1 MRRTLFSAAL
11 AVGACASLIA
21 CVTNPAT
28 GKRQFSLVSKDDE
41 VAMGQEE
48 AQKVAASMP
57 ILQQQA
63 VQDMVK
69 RVGMEMAK
77 SSERPE
83 LPWSFTVLDDP
94 VVNAFALPGGPI
106 FITRGII
113 TNMNSE
119 AELASVLGH
128 EIGHVTARHSAS
140 QISKQQ
146 LASMGV
152 GVASVISPTAAQF
165 AGVAQQGLGL
175 LMLKYGRDDET
186 QADKLGYRYMTKTS
200 WDPREAVK
208 MFQML
213 QRTSGGEK
221 EGRPPAWMS
230 THPDPGDRAQR
241 AEARLKELNAKNVNL
256 DSLRRN
262 REQFMRA
269 IDGLSYGEDPR
280 DGFFRGSTF
289 YHPGLALQL
298 TFPEGWQTAN
308 QPQVL
313 AAREPEGKAL
323 VQVTAAKG
331 AGPDEALRS
340 FFSNQGFANVQ
351 EVQVQTSATPA
362 RSAVFDAQTQQGGVQ
377 GVTTVLTL
385 KGRMFQV
392 LSVGGQGSL
401 QAVSGIHG
409 QVIGSFKEVTDPAIL
424 NIRAPQVKVVQ
435 LPKAMSVEDFYAQFP
450 SVLPLD
456 QVLII
461 NGLERG
467 AQLKQGDLV
476 KQVVAGTAR

>member
-1 MRRTLFSAAL
+1 MRLTLCTATLAAAAL
-11 AVGACASLIA
+11 AACA
-21 CVTNPAT
+21 VNPAT

-57 ILQQQA
+57 MLQNQP

-77 SSERPE
+77 ASERPE

-146 LASMGV
+146 IASMGL

-165 AGVAQQGLGL
+165 AGLAEQGLGV

-186 QADKLGYRYMTKTS
+186 QADKLGYRYMMTIG

-213 QRTSGGEK
+213 QKTSGGDK
-221 EGRPPAWMS
+221 EGRPPEWMS

-241 AEARLKELNAKNVNL
+241 AEARSKELKAKNVNL

-262 REQFMRA
+262 REQFLRA

-289 YHPGLALQL
+289 YQPDLALQI
-298 TFPEGWQTAN
+298 TFPDGWQTAN
-308 QPQVL
+308 QPQVV

-323 VQVTAAKG
+323 VQVQAAKG
-331 AGPDEALRS
+331 ANPTEAARA
-340 FFSNQGFANVQ
+340 FFSNQGFSNVK
-351 EVQVQTSATPA
+351 EVQIPTAGGPSV
-362 RSAVFDAQTQQGGVQ
+362 SAVFAAQAQQGVVEGE
-377 GVTTVLTL
+377 TTFLTV

-392 LSVGGQGSL
+392 LTVASQGNL
-401 QAVSGIHG
+401 QAVDAIHRK
-409 QVIGSFKEVTDPAIL
+409 VIASAKETTDPAIL

-435 LPKAMSVEDFYAQFP
+435 LPRAMTVEQFYLQFP
-450 SVLPLD
+450 SVLPLE
-456 QVLII
+456 QVLIT
-461 NGLERG
+461 NGLEPG

>member
-1 MRRTLFSAAL
+1 MRRILCSATLAVAAL
-11 AVGACASLIA
+11 AACA
-21 CVTNPAT
+21 TNPAT
-28 GKRQFSLVSKDDE
+28 GKRELSLVSKDDE
-41 VAMGQEE
+41 VAMGQQE

-140 QISKQQ
+140 QMSKQQ
-146 LASMGV
+146 LASMGL

-165 AGVAQQGLGL
+165 AGVAEQGLGL

-186 QADKLGYRYMTKTS
+186 QADKLGYRYMRTAN

-213 QRTSGGEK
+213 QKTSGSDK
-221 EGRPPAWMS
+221 EGRPPSWMS

-241 AEARLKELNAKNVNL
+241 ASARLKELAGTNL
-256 DSLRRN
+256 DSMRRN

-289 YHPGLALQL
+289 YHPELALQL

-331 AGPDEALRS
+331 ASPDEALRS
-340 FFSNQGFANVQ
+340 FFSNQGFANVR
-351 EVQVQTSATPA
+351 EVQVQTGATPA
-362 RSAVFDAQTQQGGVQ
+362 RSAVFDAQTQQGVVQ
-377 GVTTVLTL
+377 GETTVLTL

-401 QAVSGIHG
+401 QAVDGIHR

-424 NIRAPQVKVVQ
+424 NIRAPQLKVVQ
-435 LPKAMSVEDFYAQFP
+435 LPKAMSAEDFYAQYP
-450 SVLPLD
+450 SVLPMD
-456 QVLII
+456 QVLLI

>member
-1 MRRTLFSAAL
+1 MRLTLCTATLAAAAL
-11 AVGACASLIA
+11 GACA
-21 CVTNPAT
+21 VNPAT

-57 ILQQQA
+57 MLQSQP

-77 SSERPE
+77 ASERPE

-146 LASMGV
+146 LASMGL

-165 AGVAQQGLGL
+165 AGLAEQGLGV

-186 QADKLGYRYMTKTS
+186 QADKLGYRYMMMIG

-213 QRTSGGEK
+213 QKTSGGDK
-221 EGRPPAWMS
+221 EGRPPEWMS

-241 AEARLKELNAKNVNL
+241 AETRSKELKAKNVNL

-262 REQFMRA
+262 REQFLRA

-289 YHPGLALQL
+289 YQPDLALQI
-298 TFPEGWQTAN
+298 TFPDGWQTAN
-308 QPQVL
+308 QPQVV
-313 AAREPEGKAL
+313 AAREPDGKAL
-323 VQVTAAKG
+323 VQVQAAKG
-331 AGPDEALRS
+331 ANPTEAARA
-340 FFSNQGFANVQ
+340 FFSNQGFSNVK
-351 EVQVQTSATPA
+351 EVQIPTAGGPSV
-362 RSAVFDAQTQQGGVQ
+362 SAVFAAQAQQGVVEGE
-377 GVTTVLTL
+377 TTFLTV

-392 LSVGGQGSL
+392 LTVASQGNL
-401 QAVSGIHG
+401 QAVDAIHRK
-409 QVIGSFKEVTDPAIL
+409 VIASAKETTDPAIL

-435 LPKAMSVEDFYAQFP
+435 LPRAMTVEQFYSQFP
-450 SVLPLD
+450 SVLPLE
-456 QVLII
+456 QVLIT
-461 NGLERG
+461 NGLEPG

>member
-1 MRRTLFSAAL
+1 
-11 AVGACASLIA
+11 
-21 CVTNPAT
+21 
-28 GKRQFSLVSKDDE
+28 
-41 VAMGQEE
+41 
-48 AQKVAASMP
+48 
-57 ILQQQA
+57 
-63 VQDMVK
+63 
-69 RVGMEMAK
+69 
-77 SSERPE
+77 
-83 LPWSFTVLDDP
+83 
-94 VVNAFALPGGPI
+94 
-106 FITRGII
+106 
-113 TNMNSE
+113 MNSE

-140 QISKQQ
+140 QMSKQQ
-146 LASMGV
+146 LASMGL

-165 AGVAQQGLGL
+165 AGVAEQGLGL

-213 QRTSGGEK
+213 QRTGGGDK
-221 EGRPPAWMS
+221 EGRPPSWMS

-241 AEARLKELNAKNVNL
+241 ASARLKELANTNL
-256 DSLRRN
+256 DSMRRN
-262 REQFMRA
+262 REAFMRA

-331 AGPDEALRS
+331 ASPDEALKS

-362 RSAVFDAQTQQGGVQ
+362 RSAVFDAQAQQGVVQ

-401 QAVSGIHG
+401 QAVGGIHR
-409 QVIGSFKEVTDPAIL
+409 QVIASFKEVTDPAIL

-435 LPKAMSVEDFYAQFP
+435 LQKAMTAEEFYAQYP
-450 SVLPLD
+450 SVLPMD

-467 AQLKQGDLV
+467 AQLKQGDLL

>member
-1 MRRTLFSAAL
+1 
-11 AVGACASLIA
+11 
-21 CVTNPAT
+21 
-28 GKRQFSLVSKDDE
+28 
-41 VAMGQEE
+41 
-48 AQKVAASMP
+48 
-57 ILQQQA
+57 
-63 VQDMVK
+63 
-69 RVGMEMAK
+69 
-77 SSERPE
+77 

-140 QISKQQ
+140 QMSKQQ
-146 LASMGV
+146 LASMGL

-165 AGVAQQGLGL
+165 AGVAEQGLGL

-186 QADKLGYRYMTKTS
+186 QADKLGYRYMRTAN

-213 QRTSGGEK
+213 QKTSGTDK
-221 EGRPPAWMS
+221 EGRPPTWMS

-241 AEARLKELNAKNVNL
+241 ASARLKELANTNL
-256 DSLRRN
+256 DSMRRN

-269 IDGLSYGEDPR
+269 VDGLSYGEDPR

-289 YHPGLALQL
+289 YQPDLALQI
-298 TFPEGWQTAN
+298 TFPDGWQTAN
-308 QPQVL
+308 QPQVV

-323 VQVTAAKG
+323 VQVQAAKG
-331 AGPDEALRS
+331 ANPGEAARA
-340 FFSNQGFANVQ
+340 FFSNQGFSNVR
-351 EVQVQTSATPA
+351 EVQVPTPGGPSV
-362 RSAVFDAQTQQGGVQ
+362 SAVFAAQTQQGVVEGE
-377 GVTTVLTL
+377 TTFFTV
-385 KGRMFQV
+385 KGRMYQV
-392 LSVGGQGSL
+392 LTVAGQGSL
-401 QAVSGIHG
+401 QAVDGIHRK
-409 QVIGSFKEVTDPAIL
+409 VIASAKEVTDPAIL
-424 NIRAPQVKVVQ
+424 NIRAPQLKVVQ
-435 LPKAMSVEDFYAQFP
+435 LPRAMTAEEFYSQFP
-450 SVLPLD
+450 SVLPMD
-456 QVLII
+456 QVLLI
-461 NGLERG
+461 NGLESG

>member
-1 MRRTLFSAAL
+1 MRRSLCTATLAAAL
-11 AVGACASLIA
+11 AACA
-21 CVTNPAT
+21 VNPAT
-28 GKRQFSLVSKDDE
+28 GKRQFSLVSKDE
-41 VAMGQEE
+41 EIAMGQQE
-48 AQKVAASMP
+48 AQNVAASMP
-57 ILQQQA
+57 ILQNQP

-140 QISKQQ
+140 QMSKQQ
-146 LASMGV
+146 LAQMGL
-152 GVASVISPTAAQF
+152 GVASVVSPTAAQY

-186 QADKLGYRYMTKTS
+186 QADKLGYRYMTKMS

-213 QRTSGGEK
+213 VKTSGGADK
-221 EGRPPAWMS
+221 AGQPPAWMS

-256 DSLRRN
+256 DTLKRN
-262 REQFMRA
+262 REQFLRA

-289 YHPGLALQL
+289 YQPNLALQI
-298 TFPEGWQTAN
+298 TFPDGWQTAN
-308 QPQVL
+308 QPQVV

-323 VQVTAAKG
+323 VQVQAAKG
-331 AGPDEALRS
+331 ANPTEAARA
-340 FFSNQGFANVQ
+340 FFSNQGFSNVQ
-351 EVQVQTSATPA
+351 QVQIPTAGGPSVSATFA
-362 RSAVFDAQTQQGGVQ
+362 AQAQQGVVEGE
-377 GVTTVLTL
+377 TTFLTV
-385 KGRMFQV
+385 KGHMFQV
-392 LSVGGQGSL
+392 LTAAAQGNL
-401 QAVSGIHG
+401 QAVDAIHRK
-409 QVIGSFKEVTDPAIL
+409 VVASAKETTDPAIL

-435 LPKAMSVEDFYAQFP
+435 LPKAMSVENFYSQFP

-461 NGLERG
+461 NGLEPG

>member
-1 MRRTLFSAAL
+1 MRRTLCTATLAVAAL
-11 AVGACASLIA
+11 AACA
-21 CVTNPAT
+21 VNPAT

-41 VAMGQEE
+41 VAMGQQE

-57 ILQQQA
+57 ILQNQP

-140 QISKQQ
+140 QMSKQQ
-146 LASMGV
+146 LASMGL

-165 AGVAQQGLGL
+165 AGVAEQGLGL

-186 QADKLGYRYMTKTS
+186 QADKLGYRYMTTMS

-213 QRTSGGEK
+213 QKTSGTDK
-221 EGRPPAWMS
+221 EGRPPTWMS

-262 REQFMRA
+262 REQFLRA

-289 YHPGLALQL
+289 YQPDLALQI
-298 TFPEGWQTAN
+298 TFPDGWQTAN
-308 QPQVL
+308 QPQVV

-323 VQVTAAKG
+323 VQVQAAKG
-331 AGPDEALRS
+331 ANPTEAARA
-340 FFSNQGFANVQ
+340 FFSNQGLSNVREIQVPTSGGPSISAAFA
-351 EVQVQTSATPA
+351 
-362 RSAVFDAQTQQGGVQ
+362 AQAQQGVVEGE
-377 GVTTVLTL
+377 TTFLTV
-385 KGRMFQV
+385 KGHMFQV
-392 LSVGGQGSL
+392 LTVAGQGNL
-401 QAVSGIHG
+401 QAVDAIHRK
-409 QVIGSFKEVTDPAIL
+409 VVASAKETTDPAIL

-450 SVLPLD
+450 SVLPMD

-467 AQLKQGDLV
+467 AQLKQGDLL

>member
-1 MRRTLFSAAL
+1 MRRTLCSATL
-11 AVGACASLIA
+11 AVATLAACA
-21 CVTNPAT
+21 TNPAT
-28 GKRQFSLVSKDDE
+28 GKREFSLVSKDDE
-41 VAMGQEE
+41 VSMGQEE

-57 ILQQQA
+57 ILQNQP
-63 VQDMVK
+63 VQDMIK

-83 LPWSFTVLDDP
+83 LPWNFTVLDDA

-146 LASMGV
+146 LASMGL

-165 AGVAQQGLGL
+165 AGVAEQGLGL

-186 QADKLGYRYMTKTS
+186 QADKLGYRYMTKTG

-213 QRTSGGEK
+213 QKTSGGGDK

-262 REQFMRA
+262 REQFLRA

-289 YHPGLALQL
+289 YHPGLALQI
-298 TFPEGWQTAN
+298 TFPDGWQTAN

-331 AGPDEALRS
+331 ASPDEALRS
-340 FFSNQGFANVQ
+340 FFSNQGFANVK
-351 EVQVQTSATPA
+351 EVQVQTSSTPA
-362 RSAVFDAQTQQGGVQ
+362 RSAVFDAQTQQGAVQ
-377 GVTTVLTL
+377 GETTVLTI

-392 LSVGGQGSL
+392 LSVGAQGNL
-401 QAVSGIHG
+401 QAIDGIHR

-424 NIRAPQVKVVQ
+424 NIRAPQLKVIQ

-450 SVLPLD
+450 SVLPMD
-456 QVLII
+456 QVLLI
-461 NGLERG
+461 NGLDRG
-467 AQLKQGDLV
+467 AQLQQGQLV

>member
-1 MRRTLFSAAL
+1 MRRRLCIATLAVAAL
-11 AVGACASLIA
+11 TACA
-21 CVTNPAT
+21 TNPAT
-28 GKRQFSLVSKDDE
+28 GKREFSLVSKDDE
-41 VAMGQEE
+41 VAMGQQE

-57 ILQQQA
+57 LLQQQA
-63 VQDMVK
+63 VQDMVR
-69 RVGMEMAK
+69 RVGLEMAK
-77 SSERPE
+77 ASERPE

-140 QISKQQ
+140 QMSKQQ
-146 LASMGV
+146 VASLGL
-152 GVASVISPTAAQF
+152 GVASVISPTAAQY
-165 AGVAQQGLGL
+165 AGVAEQGLGL

-186 QADKLGYRYMTKTS
+186 QADGLGYRYMLKAN

-213 QRTSGGEK
+213 QKTSGTDK
-221 EGRPPAWMS
+221 EGRPPSWMS

-241 AEARLKELNAKNVNL
+241 ASARLKELATTNL
-256 DSLRRN
+256 DSMRRN
-262 REQFMRA
+262 REQFLRA
-269 IDGLSYGEDPR
+269 IDGLSYGENPR

-289 YHPGLALQL
+289 YQPDLALQI

-308 QPQVL
+308 MPQVL

-323 VQVTAAKG
+323 VQVQVTKG
-331 AGPDEALRS
+331 ASPDEALRS
-340 FFSNQGFANVQ
+340 FFSNPGFANVR
-351 EVQVQTSATPA
+351 EVQVQTSSGPS
-362 RSAVFDAQTQQGGVQ
+362 RSAVFDAETKQGVVQ
-377 GVTTVLTL
+377 GETTVLTL
-385 KGRMFQV
+385 KGRLYQV
-392 LSVGGQGSL
+392 LSVGGQGTL
-401 QAVSGIHG
+401 QAVDGIHR
-409 QVIGSFKEVTDPAIL
+409 QVIASVKEITDPAIL

-435 LPKAMSVEDFYAQFP
+435 LPKAMTAEEFYSQFP
-450 SVLPLD
+450 SVLPME
-456 QVLII
+456 QVLLI

-467 AQLKQGDLV
+467 AQLKKGDLV

>member
-1 MRRTLFSAAL
+1 MRLTLCTATLAAAAL
-11 AVGACASLIA
+11 AACA
-21 CVTNPAT
+21 VNPAT

-57 ILQQQA
+57 MLQSQP

-77 SSERPE
+77 ASERPE

-146 LASMGV
+146 LASMGL

-165 AGVAQQGLGL
+165 AGLAEQGLGV

-186 QADKLGYRYMTKTS
+186 QADKLGYRYMMMIG

-213 QRTSGGEK
+213 QKTSGGDK
-221 EGRPPAWMS
+221 EGRPPEWMS

-241 AEARLKELNAKNVNL
+241 AEARSKELKAKNVNL

-262 REQFMRA
+262 RAQFLRA

-289 YHPGLALQL
+289 YQPDLALQI
-298 TFPEGWQTAN
+298 TFPDGWQTAN
-308 QPQVL
+308 QPQVV
-313 AAREPEGKAL
+313 AAREPDGKAL
-323 VQVTAAKG
+323 VQVQAAKG
-331 AGPDEALRS
+331 ANPTEAARA
-340 FFSNQGFANVQ
+340 FFSNQGFSNVK
-351 EVQVQTSATPA
+351 EVQIPTAGGPSV
-362 RSAVFDAQTQQGGVQ
+362 SAVFAAQAQQGVVEGE
-377 GVTTVLTL
+377 TTFLTV

-392 LSVGGQGSL
+392 LTVASQGNL
-401 QAVSGIHG
+401 QAVDAIHRK
-409 QVIGSFKEVTDPAIL
+409 VIASAKETTDPAIL

-435 LPKAMSVEDFYAQFP
+435 LPRAMTVEQFYSQFP
-450 SVLPLD
+450 SVLPLE
-456 QVLII
+456 QVLIT
-461 NGLERG
+461 NGLEPG

>member
-1 MRRTLFSAAL
+1 MRRRLCTATLAVAAL
-11 AVGACASLIA
+11 TACA
-21 CVTNPAT
+21 TNPAT
-28 GKRQFSLVSKDDE
+28 GKREFSLVSKDDE
-41 VAMGQEE
+41 VAMGQQE

-57 ILQQQA
+57 LLQQQA

-69 RVGMEMAK
+69 RVGLEMAK
-77 SSERPE
+77 ASERPE

-140 QISKQQ
+140 QMSKQQ
-146 LASMGV
+146 VASLGL
-152 GVASVISPTAAQF
+152 GVASVISPTAAQY
-165 AGVAQQGLGL
+165 AGVAEQGLGL

-186 QADKLGYRYMTKTS
+186 QADGLGYRYMLKAN

-213 QRTSGGEK
+213 QKTSGTDK
-221 EGRPPAWMS
+221 EGRPPSWMS

-241 AEARLKELNAKNVNL
+241 ASARLKELATTNL
-256 DSLRRN
+256 DSMRRN

-269 IDGLSYGEDPR
+269 IDGLSYGENPR

-289 YHPGLALQL
+289 YQPDLALQI

-308 QPQVL
+308 MPQVL

-323 VQVTAAKG
+323 VQVQVTKG
-331 AGPDEALRS
+331 ASPDEALRS
-340 FFSNQGFANVQ
+340 FFSNPGFANVR
-351 EVQVQTSATPA
+351 EVQVQTSSGPS
-362 RSAVFDAQTQQGGVQ
+362 RSAVFDAETKQGVVQ
-377 GVTTVLTL
+377 GETTVLTL
-385 KGRMFQV
+385 KGRLYQV
-392 LSVGGQGSL
+392 LSVAGQGNL
-401 QAVSGIHG
+401 QAVDGIHR
-409 QVIGSFKEVTDPAIL
+409 QVIASVKEITDPAIL

-435 LPKAMSVEDFYAQFP
+435 LPKAMTAEEFYSQFP
-450 SVLPLD
+450 SVLPME
-456 QVLII
+456 QVLLI

>member
-1 MRRTLFSAAL
+1 MRRTLFSALAVAAL
-11 AVGACASLIA
+11 AACA
-21 CVTNPAT
+21 TNPAT
-28 GKRQFSLVSKDDE
+28 GKRELSLVSKNDE
-41 VAMGQEE
+41 VAIGQEE

-57 ILQQQA
+57 ILQHQPA
-63 VQDMVK
+63 QDMVK
-69 RVGMEMAK
+69 RIGMDMAK
-77 SSERPE
+77 ASERPD

-113 TNMNSE
+113 THMNSE

-140 QISKQQ
+140 QMSKQQ
-146 LASMGV
+146 LAQMGL
-152 GVASVISPTAAQF
+152 GVASVISPTAAQY
-165 AGVAQQGLGL
+165 AGIAQQGLGL
-175 LMLKYGRDDET
+175 LMLKYGRDDEK
-186 QADKLGYRYMTKTS
+186 QADGLGYRYMMKTG
-200 WDPREAVK
+200 WDPRDAVK

-213 QRTSGGEK
+213 QKTSGGDK
-221 EGRPPAWMS
+221 EGRPPEWMS

-241 AEARLKELNAKNVNL
+241 AEARLKELNAANVNL

-289 YHPGLALQL
+289 YHPELALQV

-323 VQVTAAKG
+323 VQMTLAKG
-331 AGPDEALRS
+331 ANPDEALRS
-340 FFSNQGFANVQ
+340 FFSNQGFANVR

-362 RSAVFDAQTQQGGVQ
+362 RSAVFDAQTQQGVVQ
-377 GVTTVLTL
+377 GVTTVLTM
-385 KGRMFQV
+385 KGRMFQI

-401 QAVSGIHG
+401 QAVDGIHR

-424 NIRAPQVKVVQ
+424 NVRAPQVKVVQ
-435 LPKAMSVEDFYAQFP
+435 IPKAMSAEEFYAQFP
-450 SVLPLD
+450 SVLPMD
-456 QVLII
+456 QVLLI

>member
-1 MRRTLFSAAL
+1 MRRTLCTAAL
-11 AVGACASLIA
+11 AAALAACA
-21 CVTNPAT
+21 VNPAT

-57 ILQQQA
+57 ILQNQP

-140 QISKQQ
+140 QMSKQQ
-146 LASMGV
+146 LASMGL
-152 GVASVISPTAAQF
+152 GVASVISPTAAQY
-165 AGVAQQGLGL
+165 AGVAEQGLGL

-186 QADKLGYRYMTKTS
+186 QADGLGYRYMTRAR

-213 QRTSGGEK
+213 MKTSGTDK
-221 EGRPPAWMS
+221 EGQPPAWMS
-230 THPDPGDRAQR
+230 THPDPGDRAER
-241 AEARLKELNAKNVNL
+241 AAARLKELNANNVNL
-256 DSLRRN
+256 DTLRRN
-262 REQFMRA
+262 REQFLRA
-269 IDGLSYGEDPR
+269 IDGLSYGENPR

-289 YHPGLALQL
+289 YQPDLALQI
-298 TFPEGWQTAN
+298 TFPDGWQTAN
-308 QPQVL
+308 QPQVV

-323 VQVTAAKG
+323 VQVQAAKG
-331 AGPDEALRS
+331 ANPTEAARA
-340 FFSNQGFANVQ
+340 FFNNQGFSSVKEIQIPTA
-351 EVQVQTSATPA
+351 
-362 RSAVFDAQTQQGGVQ
+362 GG
-377 GVTTVLTL
+377 
-385 KGRMFQV
+385 
-392 LSVGGQGSL
+392 
-401 QAVSGIHG
+401 
-409 QVIGSFKEVTDPAIL
+409 
-424 NIRAPQVKVVQ
+424 
-435 LPKAMSVEDFYAQFP
+435 P
-450 SVLPLD
+450 SVSAAFAAQAQHGVVEGELWHGGTSLTPRRRA
-456 QVLII
+456 VLQR
-461 NGLERG
+461 L
-467 AQLKQGDLV
+467 
-476 KQVVAGTAR
+476 

>member
-1 MRRTLFSAAL
+1 MRRILFSATL
-11 AVGACASLIA
+11 AVAALTALTACA
-21 CVTNPAT
+21 TNPAT
-28 GKRQFSLVSKDDE
+28 GKREFSLVSKDDE

-77 SSERPE
+77 ASERPE
-83 LPWSFTVLDDP
+83 LPWNFTVLDDP

-140 QISKQQ
+140 QMSKQQ
-146 LASMGV
+146 LAQMGL
-152 GVASVISPTAAQF
+152 GVASVISPTAAQY

-186 QADKLGYRYMTKTS
+186 QADGLGYRYMTKTG

-213 QRTSGGEK
+213 QKTSGGEK

-262 REQFMRA
+262 REQFLRA
-269 IDGLSYGEDPR
+269 IDGLSYGEDPP

-289 YHPGLALQL
+289 YQPDLALQI
-298 TFPEGWQTAN
+298 TFPDGWQTAN
-308 QPQVL
+308 QPQVV

-323 VQVTAAKG
+323 VQVQAAKG
-331 AGPDEALRS
+331 ANLGDDALDLC
-340 FFSNQGFANVQ
+340 SNQGRANVQ
-351 EVQVQTSATPA
+351 EIQVPTAGGPSVSATFA
-362 RSAVFDAQTQQGGVQ
+362 AQTQQGVVEGE
-377 GVTTVLTL
+377 TTFLTVKGHMYQVLT
-385 KGRMFQV
+385 V
-392 LSVGGQGSL
+392 AGQGNL
-401 QAVSGIHG
+401 QTVDAIHRK
-409 QVIGSFKEVTDPAIL
+409 VIASAKEVTDPAIL
-424 NIRAPQVKVVQ
+424 NVRAPQVKVVQ
-435 LPKAMSVEDFYAQFP
+435 LPKAMTAEEFYSQFP
-450 SVLPLD
+450 SVLPMD
-456 QVLII
+456 QVLLI

-467 AQLKQGDLV
+467 TQLKQGDLV

>member
-1 MRRTLFSAAL
+1 MRRILCSATLAAAAL
-11 AVGACASLIA
+11 AACA
-21 CVTNPAT
+21 VNPAT

-140 QISKQQ
+140 QMSKQQ
-146 LASMGV
+146 LASMGL

-165 AGVAQQGLGL
+165 AGVAEQGLGL

-186 QADKLGYRYMTKTS
+186 QADKLGYRYMRTAN

-213 QRTSGGEK
+213 QKTSGTDK
-221 EGRPPAWMS
+221 EGRPPTWMS

-241 AEARLKELNAKNVNL
+241 ASARLKELANTNL
-256 DSLRRN
+256 ESMRRN

-269 IDGLSYGEDPR
+269 VDGLSYGEDPR

-289 YHPGLALQL
+289 YQPDLALQI
-298 TFPEGWQTAN
+298 TFPDGWQTAN
-308 QPQVL
+308 QPQVV

-323 VQVTAAKG
+323 VQVQAAKG
-331 AGPDEALRS
+331 ANPGEAARA
-340 FFSNQGFANVQ
+340 FFSNQGFSNVR
-351 EVQVQTSATPA
+351 EVQVPTPGGPSV
-362 RSAVFDAQTQQGGVQ
+362 SAVFAAQTQQGVVEGE
-377 GVTTVLTL
+377 TTFLTV
-385 KGRMFQV
+385 KGRMYQV
-392 LSVGGQGSL
+392 LTVAGQGNL
-401 QAVSGIHG
+401 QAVDGIHRK
-409 QVIGSFKEVTDPAIL
+409 VIASAKEVTDPAIL
-424 NIRAPQVKVVQ
+424 NIRAPQLKVVQ
-435 LPKAMSVEDFYAQFP
+435 LPRAMTAEEFYSQFP
-450 SVLPLD
+450 SVLPMD
-456 QVLII
+456 QVLLI
-461 NGLERG
+461 NGLESG

>member
-1 MRRTLFSAAL
+1 MRLTLCTATLAAAAL
-11 AVGACASLIA
+11 AACA
-21 CVTNPAT
+21 VNPAT

-57 ILQQQA
+57 MLPSQP

-77 SSERPE
+77 ASERPE

-146 LASMGV
+146 LASMGL

-165 AGVAQQGLGL
+165 AGLAEQGLGV

-186 QADKLGYRYMTKTS
+186 QADKLGYRYMMMIG

-213 QRTSGGEK
+213 QKTSGGDK
-221 EGRPPAWMS
+221 EGRPPEWMS

-241 AEARLKELNAKNVNL
+241 AEARSKELKAKNVNL

-262 REQFMRA
+262 RAQFLRA

-280 DGFFRGSTF
+280 EGFFRGSTF
-289 YHPGLALQL
+289 YQPDLAVQI
-298 TFPEGWQTAN
+298 TFPDGWQTAN
-308 QPQVL
+308 QPQVV
-313 AAREPEGKAL
+313 AAREPDGKAL
-323 VQVTAAKG
+323 VQVQAAKG
-331 AGPDEALRS
+331 ANPTEAARA
-340 FFSNQGFANVQ
+340 FFSNQGFSNVK
-351 EVQVQTSATPA
+351 EVQIPTAGGPSV
-362 RSAVFDAQTQQGGVQ
+362 SAVFAAQAQQGVVEGE
-377 GVTTVLTL
+377 TTFLTV

-392 LSVGGQGSL
+392 LTVASQGNL
-401 QAVSGIHG
+401 QAVDAIHRK
-409 QVIGSFKEVTDPAIL
+409 VIASAKEITDPAIL

-435 LPKAMSVEDFYAQFP
+435 LPRAMTVEQFYSQFP
-450 SVLPLD
+450 SVLPLE
-456 QVLII
+456 QVLIT
-461 NGLERG
+461 NGLEPG

>member
-1 MRRTLFSAAL
+1 MRLTLCTATLAAAAL
-11 AVGACASLIA
+11 AACA
-21 CVTNPAT
+21 VNPAT

-57 ILQQQA
+57 MLQNQP

-77 SSERPE
+77 ASERPE

-146 LASMGV
+146 LASMGL

-165 AGVAQQGLGL
+165 AGLAEQGLGV

-186 QADKLGYRYMTKTS
+186 QADKLGYRYMMMIG

-213 QRTSGGEK
+213 QKTSGGDK
-221 EGRPPAWMS
+221 EGRPPEWMS

-241 AEARLKELNAKNVNL
+241 AEARSKELKAKNVNL

-262 REQFMRA
+262 REQFLRA

-289 YHPGLALQL
+289 YQPDLALQI
-298 TFPEGWQTAN
+298 TFPDGWQTAN
-308 QPQVL
+308 QPQVV
-313 AAREPEGKAL
+313 AAREPDGKAL
-323 VQVTAAKG
+323 VQVQAAKG
-331 AGPDEALRS
+331 ANPTEAARA
-340 FFSNQGFANVQ
+340 FFSNQGFSNVK
-351 EVQVQTSATPA
+351 EVQIPTAGGPSV
-362 RSAVFDAQTQQGGVQ
+362 SAVFAAQAQQGVVEGE
-377 GVTTVLTL
+377 TTFLTV

-392 LSVGGQGSL
+392 LTVASQGNL
-401 QAVSGIHG
+401 QAVDAIHRK
-409 QVIGSFKEVTDPAIL
+409 VIASAKEATDPAIL

-435 LPKAMSVEDFYAQFP
+435 LPRAMTVEQFYSQFP
-450 SVLPLD
+450 SVLPLE
-456 QVLII
+456 QVLIT
-461 NGLERG
+461 NGLEPG

>member
-1 MRRTLFSAAL
+1 MRRTLCTATLAVAL
-11 AVGACASLIA
+11 AACA
-21 CVTNPAT
+21 VNPAT

-41 VAMGQEE
+41 IAMGQEE

-57 ILQQQA
+57 ILQNQP

-140 QISKQQ
+140 QMSKQQ
-146 LASMGV
+146 LASMGL

-165 AGVAQQGLGL
+165 AGVAEQGLGL

-186 QADKLGYRYMTKTS
+186 QADKLGYRYMTKMS

-208 MFQML
+208 MFRML
-213 QRTSGGEK
+213 QKTSGGDQ
-221 EGRPPAWMS
+221 EGRPPEWMS

-241 AEARLKELNAKNVNL
+241 AEARLKELNAAKVNL
-256 DSLRRN
+256 DTLRRN
-262 REQFMRA
+262 REQFLRA
-269 IDGLSYGEDPR
+269 IDGLSYGENPR

-289 YHPGLALQL
+289 YQPDLALQI

-308 QPQVL
+308 MPQVV

-323 VQVTAAKG
+323 VQVQAAKG
-331 AGPDEALRS
+331 ANPTEAARA
-340 FFSNQGFANVQ
+340 FFSNQGFSNVQ
-351 EVQVQTSATPA
+351 QVQIPTSGEPSVSATFA
-362 RSAVFDAQTQQGGVQ
+362 AQAQQGVVEGE
-377 GVTTVLTL
+377 TTFLTV
-385 KGRMFQV
+385 KGHMFQI
-392 LSVGGQGSL
+392 LTAAAQGNL
-401 QAVSGIHG
+401 QAVDAIHRK
-409 QVIGSFKEVTDPAIL
+409 VVASAKETTDPAIL

-435 LPKAMSVEDFYAQFP
+435 LPKAMTVEQFYSQYP

-461 NGLERG
+461 NGLDAG

-476 KQVVAGTAR
+476 KQVVAGNAR

>member
-1 MRRTLFSAAL
+1 MRRRLSTATLAA
-11 AVGACASLIA
+11 AVLTACA
-21 CVTNPAT
+21 TNPAT
-28 GKRQFSLVSKDDE
+28 GKREFSLVSKDDE
-41 VAMGQEE
+41 VAMGQQE

-57 ILQQQA
+57 VLQQKA
-63 VQDMVK
+63 VQDMVQ

-140 QISKQQ
+140 QMSKQQ
-146 LASMGV
+146 LMSMGL
-152 GVASVISPTAAQF
+152 GVASVVSATAAQY
-165 AGVAQQGLGL
+165 AGVAEQGLGL

-186 QADKLGYRYMTKTS
+186 QADKLGFRYMMKAN

-213 QRTSGGEK
+213 QKTSGGEK
-221 EGRPPAWMS
+221 AGAPPAWMS

-241 AEARLKELNAKNVNL
+241 AEARRKELATTDL
-256 DSLRRN
+256 DAMRRN

-289 YHPGLALQL
+289 YQPDLALQI

-308 QPQVL
+308 QPQVV

-323 VQVTAAKG
+323 VQVQAAKG
-331 AGPDEALRS
+331 ANPTEAARA
-340 FFSNQGFANVQ
+340 FFSNQGFSNVK
-351 EVQVQTSATPA
+351 EVQVPTAGGPSV
-362 RSAVFDAQTQQGGVQ
+362 SAVFAVQTQQGVLEGE
-377 GVTTVLTL
+377 TTFLTV
-385 KGRMFQV
+385 KTHMFQV
-392 LSVGGQGSL
+392 LTVAGQGNL
-401 QAVSGIHG
+401 QAVDGIHRK
-409 QVIGSFKEVTDPAIL
+409 VVASAKETTDPAIL

-435 LPKAMSVEDFYAQFP
+435 LPKAMTAEEFYSTFP
-450 SVLPLD
+450 SVLPMD
-456 QVLII
+456 QVLLI

-467 AQLKQGDLV
+467 DQLKQGDLV

>member
-1 MRRTLFSAAL
+1 MRRTLCTATLVVAAL
-11 AVGACASLIA
+11 AACA
-21 CVTNPAT
+21 VNPAT
-28 GKRQFSLVSKDDE
+28 GKRQLSLVSNDDE
-41 VAMGQEE
+41 IAMGQEE

-113 TNMNSE
+113 THMNSE

-140 QISKQQ
+140 QMSKQQ
-146 LASMGV
+146 VASLGL
-152 GVASVISPTAAQF
+152 GVASVISPTAAQY
-165 AGVAQQGLGL
+165 AGLAQQGLGI

-186 QADKLGYRYMTKTS
+186 QADGLGYRYMLKAS

-213 QRTSGGEK
+213 QKTSGTDK
-221 EGRPPAWMS
+221 EGAPPTWMS

-241 AEARLKELNAKNVNL
+241 ASARLNELANTNL

-262 REQFMRA
+262 REQFLRA
-269 IDGLSYGEDPR
+269 IDGLSYGENPR

-289 YHPGLALQL
+289 YQPDLALQI
-298 TFPEGWQTAN
+298 TFPDGWQTAN
-308 QPQVL
+308 QPQVV

-323 VQVTAAKG
+323 VQVQAAKG
-331 AGPDEALRS
+331 ASPTEAARA
-340 FFSNQGFANVQ
+340 FFSNQGFSNVK
-351 EVQVQTSATPA
+351 EVQVPTAGGPSA
-362 RSAVFDAQTQQGGVQ
+362 SAVFAAQTQQGVVEGE
-377 GVTTVLTL
+377 TTFLTVKGHMYQVLTAAA
-385 KGRMFQV
+385 
-392 LSVGGQGSL
+392 QGNL
-401 QAVSGIHG
+401 QAVDAIHRK
-409 QVIGSFKEVTDPAIL
+409 VVASAKETTDPAIL

-435 LPKAMSVEDFYAQFP
+435 LPRAMTAEEFYSQFP

-467 AQLKQGDLV
+467 SQLKQGDLV
-476 KQVVAGTAR
+476 KQVVAGTTR